1 MSNKHLFFF
10 GILLLSMAA
19 VSGCAQKMAK
29 HDDAAQPAAQPA
41 QQEGDAQAKA
51 VASEATATPQP
62 AAAADT
68 AATNA
73 ATATP
78 AAAAPAKSG
87 DASVQPSPT
96 AATAGTAKDT
106 AAAAALLPLPPKEI
120 VDTIKKLTTHPRVR
134 YLSRTAQYD
143 YYVGGLIDAEY
154 DINKNQLVVTNSPAK
169 DTGAVT
175 CEYSKDGNMINDKNS
190 APSQTVAECNKLINE
205 LTGLLA
211 R

>member
-1 MSNKHLFFF
+1 MTKQDNV
-10 GILLLSMAA
+10 MPP
-19 VSGCAQKMAK
+19 
-29 HDDAAQPAAQPA
+29 PAAQPA

-51 VASEATATPQP
+51 AAPE
-62 AAAADT
+62 AAAAPQTVAATDPAT
-68 AATNA
+68 ATNA
-73 ATATP
+73 ASTTTAP
-78 AAAAPAKSG
+78 VPAKS
-87 DASVQPSPT
+87 DNASSPPAT
-96 AATAGTAKDT
+96 TSAAAKDT
-106 AAAAALLPLPPKEI
+106 AAATAPLPLPPQEI
-120 VDTIKKLTTHPRVR
+120 MDTIKKLTTHPRVR

-143 YYVGGLIDAEY
+143 YYVGGLIDAAY